1 MSEIR
6 TAVDRVLVRCEAAW
20 TPAVERHVTG
30 AGEDPESWLPSAA
43 GLLRASWNEGGRDCA
58 VAAVAVLEY
67 ALDVGEK
74 RDPRRPRWVLHLWL
88 AERTLALRFE
98 DHRLSDD
105 VHHYLAAQTQG
116 RPADASVA
124 VAATYPEEPPPRH
137 FEPPRPSHPH
147 AVRLAEGL
155 PADDLVRPCLLA
167 RLAQSALFRLESGDM
182 SALADAGRWAD
193 AAFAGITADHLEAG
207 LVSSTTVHATLA
219 RFRDRPSDTRG
230 VQLALTAGRS
240 ALRAVEHSRRHGVR
254 PVGGEAASAH
264 LSFSLAL
271 TASLMLHL
279 DGEVVDEAIA
289 QLEAFR
295 ACAPPDDNGTYAG
308 NMPALLCARAL
319 LTGSHADLR
328 RSDELW
334 AALQRDLPPDHPLLP
349 HIADKRTA
357 CAKMEQMLRRLPRGA
372 SLVKFVGPML
382 GPMLGPLL
390 SGVQLPPI
398 RMYVPP
404 GRPGV
409 RSPGPGPEDFAPFTG
424 VPRPAQADAGPG
436 RTGGVTF
443 VWPPGPPADAGPA
456 EPASAADLDGLPPD
470 AAAVRGALLGAGV
483 SDPRRLALA
492 VDQLQAV
499 LAGPLPDGRR
509 GFAAAVLVQLM
520 AAQFTFSEDPRDLE
534 RVVRCGDEQLAL
546 LPPTSPRY
554 VELLCAVEMHRHDHG
569 TLHQDEATVA
579 RACDALAWAAGRMP
593 EMSASWL
600 GCAIPYAQALAT
612 VSWLRRDVTGTQEA
626 VRLVELA
633 ARSLEALPGRPE
645 YSPELAEVRE
655 QLRPALAAVT
665 ELVRRAHD
673 DVTWHRYGDEE
684 SVSWDPAADRVLPPR
699 ARFEN
704 ARTALG
710 GAVERRDWALAT
722 DAAEAALEALPLM
735 VSQALHRDD
744 RQAVLRI
751 ALLGRRYPAP
761 AGPRRTADL
770 PDRLA
775 GTSLARTACAV
786 ALAAGRTEQAAALLE
801 QGRAVLMGQD
811 LQARSDVSDLAAVH
825 PHAAREFTALARRL
839 RETET
844 AEAAGAPDDGPDSR
858 RRHVAGAAD
867 GPGEAARIR
876 HQHAVAEEWQRL
888 LARIRGLDGF
898 ERFLLPPS
906 AEQMR
911 REAEQGPIVLIN
923 IDRLRSDALVVT
935 AQGIRLVHLD
945 ATEGRLAHTARR
957 FLTAVSAGA
966 GESRARRKEA
976 AETVFDTLEWLWD
989 TIAEPVLAAA
999 GLTRPIPEGTPRGA
1013 VPRLWWSASGPL
1025 AHLPLHAAGHHRAAA
1040 LGDGRSVLDRVAS
1053 SYTPSIRALRHAR
1066 QAPAAGPSAGPF
1078 LAVRRPTGADGRE
1091 GASVA
1096 EVAAMART
1104 LGGLRTVQGADA
1116 TVQRV
1121 LTELSSAATV
1131 HFACHGL
1138 SDAEDP
1144 SRSHLELADGRLGVL
1159 DVARGHLPH
1168 AQLAVLLA
1176 CHTTR
1181 TDRLPDEAVHLTS
1194 AFQTAGYPQVVGALW
1209 ESTDLVS
1216 VRLTERLYRTLR
1228 TFGGGLDVTDTARAV
1243 HGIVRELRARHAGSP
1258 RVWAPYV
1265 HTGR

>member
-1 MSEIR
+1 MK
-6 TAVDRVLVRCEAAW
+6 
-20 TPAVERHVTG
+20 RHVAG
-30 AGEDPESWLPSAA
+30 AGENPDSWLPAAA

-58 VAAVAVLEY
+58 VAAAAVLEY
-67 ALDVGEK
+67 ALDVGE
-74 RDPRRPRWVLHLWL
+74 RQDPRRPRWALHLWL

-98 DHRLSDD
+98 DHRLSDES
-105 VHHYLAAQTQG
+105 HHYLAAQTQG
-116 RPADASVA
+116 RPADDPVA

-167 RLAQSALFRLESGDM
+167 RLAQSAFFRMESGDM
-182 SALADAGRWAD
+182 TVLKDASRWAD
-193 AAFAGITADHLEAG
+193 AAFAGLTADHLEAG
-207 LVSSTTVHATLA
+207 LVSATVVHASLA
-219 RFRDRPSDTRG
+219 RLRDRPNDTRP
-230 VQLALTAGRS
+230 VQLALRGGRS
-240 ALRAVEHSRRHGVR
+240 ALRAVEHARRHGTASAD
-254 PVGGEAASAH
+254 GEAASAH
-264 LSFSLAL
+264 LMLSLAL
-271 TASLMLHL
+271 TMSVPFHPEE
-279 DGEVVDEAIA
+279 EVIDEAIA

-295 ACAPPDDNGTYAG
+295 ACGPPDDSGIYAG
-308 NMPALLCARAL
+308 NMPALLGARAI
-319 LTGSHADLR
+319 LTKSDADLR
-328 RSDELW
+328 RADELW

-357 CAKMEQMLRRLPRGA
+357 CAELAKMLKWMPVSGARLLTFM
-372 SLVKFVGPML
+372 SPML
-382 GPMLGPLL
+382 GRLL
-390 SGVQLPPI
+390 NGVQLPPVQVS
-398 RMYVPP
+398 VPL

-424 VPRPAQADAGPG
+424 GPRPASADAGPD
-436 RTGGVTF
+436 RPRAADL
-443 VWPPGPPADAGPA
+443 VWPPGPPADTGPA
-456 EPASAADLDGLPPD
+456 EPPTAADLDGLPPD
-470 AAAVRGALLGAGV
+470 AAAVLASLLGTGAN
-483 SDPRRLALA
+483 DPRRLALA
-492 VDQLQAV
+492 MDQLEAV

-509 GFAAAVLVQLM
+509 GFFAITLVQFL
-520 AAQFTFSEDPRDLE
+520 ATRFTFSERHEDLE
-534 RVVRCGDEQLAL
+534 RAVRCGDEQLAL
-546 LPPTSPRY
+546 LPPTSGRY
-554 VELLCAVEMHRHDHG
+554 IDLLCSVEMYRSDYG
-569 TLHQDEATVA
+569 MVRQDEATVA
-579 RACDALAWAAGRMP
+579 RASDALVWALGRLP
-593 EMSASWL
+593 EMSARWL
-600 GCAIPYAQALAT
+600 GCVIPYAHSLAG
-612 VSWLRRDVTGTQEA
+612 VSWMRRDVSGVQEA

-633 ARSLEALPGRPE
+633 ARSLEELPGRPE
-645 YSPELAEVRE
+645 YSAEVAAMRE
-655 QLRPALAAVT
+655 QLRPALATVT
-665 ELVRRAHD
+665 ELVRTAYD
-673 DVTWHRYGDEE
+673 DVTGYRYGDPEL
-684 SVSWDPAADRVLPPR
+684 SSWDPATERVLPPR

-704 ARTALG
+704 ARTAFG
-710 GAVERRDWALAT
+710 SAVNSRNWARAT
-722 DAAEAALEALPLM
+722 DAAEAALEALPLV

-744 RQAVLRI
+744 RQDVLRA
-751 ALLGRRYPAP
+751 ALLGRRYQ
-761 AGPRRTADL
+761 GPGGTGRTTDF

-811 LQARSDVSDLAAVH
+811 LQARSDDSDLVAAH
-825 PHAAREFTALARRL
+825 PRVAREFTALARRL
-839 RETET
+839 RETES
-844 AEAAGAPDDGPDSR
+844 GSAPG
-858 RRHVAGAAD
+858 

-876 HQHAVAEEWQRL
+876 EQHAVTEEWQRL

-898 ERFLLPPS
+898 EHFLLPPS

-911 REAEQGPIVLIN
+911 REAKEGPIVLVN

-935 AQGIRLVHLD
+935 TKGIELVPLD
-945 ATEGRLAHTARR
+945 VTEGRLAHTARQ
-957 FLTAVSAGA
+957 FLTAVSVGV
-966 GESRARRKEA
+966 GETRAQRKEA

-989 TIAEPVLAAA
+989 TIAEPVLNAA
-999 GLTRPIPEGTPRGA
+999 GLTRPVPEGAPRGA

-1025 AHLPLHAAGHHRAAA
+1025 AHLPLHAAGHHRAAE

-1066 QAPAAGPSAGPF
+1066 QAPVTRAARGPF
-1078 LAVRRPTGADGRE
+1078 LAVRQPTGADGRD

-1096 EVAAMART
+1096 EVQAMGQT
-1104 LGGLRTVQGADA
+1104 LRGLRIVQGADA
-1116 TVQRV
+1116 TVERV

-1144 SRSHLELADGRLGVL
+1144 SRSRLELADGRLTVR

-1209 ESTDLVS
+1209 EATDLVS
-1216 VRLTERLYRTLR
+1216 VRLTERLYRDLR
-1228 TFGGGLDVTDTARAV
+1228 TYGDGLDVTDTARVV
-1243 HGIVRELRARHAGSP
+1243 HGIVRKLRERHPGSP

>member
-6 TAVDRVLVRCEAAW
+6 TALDRVLVRCEAAW

-30 AGEDPESWLPSAA
+30 AGEDPEGWLPSAA
-43 GLLRASWNEGGRDCA
+43 GLLRASWSEGGRDCA
-58 VAAVAVLEY
+58 VAAVAILEY
-67 ALDVGEK
+67 ALDVGER

-88 AERTLALRFE
+88 AERTLALRFQ
-98 DHRLSDD
+98 DHRLSHD

-116 RPADASVA
+116 RSADDPVA
-124 VAATYPEEPPPRH
+124 VAATFPEEPSPRH

-167 RLAQSALFRLESGDM
+167 RLAQSAFFRLESGDM
-182 SALADAGRWAD
+182 SALEDAGRWAD

-207 LVSSTTVHATLA
+207 LVSCTAVHAALA
-219 RFRDRPSDTRG
+219 RFRDRPSDARG
-230 VQLALTAGRS
+230 VQLALSAGRS
-240 ALRAVEHSRRHGVR
+240 ALKAVEHSRRHGTR
-254 PVGGEAASAH
+254 PVDDEAASAH
-264 LSFSLAL
+264 LMFSLAL
-271 TASLMLHL
+271 TASLPLNL
-279 DGEVVDEAIA
+279 DEEIVDEAIA

-295 ACAPPDDNGTYAG
+295 ACAPPDDNGAYAG
-308 NMPALLCARAL
+308 NMPALLGARAV

-328 RSDELW
+328 RADELW
-334 AALQRDLPPDHPLLP
+334 AALQRDLPPDHPLMP
-349 HIADKRTA
+349 HLADKRAA
-357 CAKMEQMLRRLPRGA
+357 CAKMEQMLKRLPFNGA
-372 SLVKFVGPML
+372 RLFKLV

-409 RSPGPGPEDFAPFTG
+409 RSPGPGPEDFAPFMG
-424 VPRPAQADAGPG
+424 GPRPASADAGPG
-436 RTGGVTF
+436 RTGAATV
-443 VWPPGPPADAGPA
+443 VWPPGPPLDAGPA

-470 AAAVRGALLGAGV
+470 AAAVRSALLGTGV

-492 VDQLQAV
+492 VDQLKTV

-509 GFAAAVLVQLM
+509 GFVAGVLVQLL
-520 AAQFTFSEDPRDLE
+520 AAQFTFSEDPEDLE
-534 RVVRCGDEQLAL
+534 RVVRCGDEHLAL
-546 LPPTSPRY
+546 LPPTSARY
-554 VELLCAVEMHRHDHG
+554 IELLCAVEMHRHAHG

-579 RACDALAWAAGRMP
+579 RACDALAWAVGRLP
-593 EMSASWL
+593 EMSASWI
-600 GCAIPYAQALAT
+600 GCVIPYAHALAG
-612 VSWLRRDVTGTQEA
+612 VSWLRRDGVGTQEA
-626 VRLVELA
+626 VRLIELA
-633 ARSLEALPGRPE
+633 ERGLEALPGRPE
-645 YSPELAEVRE
+645 YSPELAELRK
-655 QLRPALAAVT
+655 QLRPALAAVAD
-665 ELVRRAHD
+665 LVRRAHD
-673 DVTWHRYGDEE
+673 DVTWYRHGDEE
-684 SVSWDPAADRVLPPR
+684 PVSWTPAGDRVLPPR
-699 ARFEN
+699 ARFEM

-710 GAVERRDWALAT
+710 EAVERRDWALAT
-722 DAAEAALEALPLM
+722 DAAEAALESLPLV

-744 RQAVLRI
+744 RQAVLRT

-761 AGPRRTADL
+761 AGPRRASDL

-801 QGRAVLMGQD
+801 QGRAVLMAQD
-811 LQARSDVSDLAAVH
+811 LQARSDVSDLDAVH
-825 PHAAREFTALARRL
+825 PQEAREFTALARRL
-839 RETET
+839 RETESDT
-844 AEAAGAPDDGPDSR
+844 DAETAGAPT
-858 RRHVAGAAD
+858 
-867 GPGEAARIR
+867 GPGDAARIR
-876 HQHAVAEEWQRL
+876 EQHEVAEEWQRL

-898 ERFLLPPS
+898 EHFLLPPS

-911 REAEQGPIVLIN
+911 REAKEGPIVLIN
-923 IDRLRSDALVVT
+923 IDLLRSDALVVT
-935 AQGIRLVHLD
+935 AKGIELVRLD

-957 FLTAVSAGA
+957 FLTAVSVGA
-966 GESRARRKEA
+966 GESRAQRKEA
-976 AETVFDTLEWLWD
+976 AATVFDTLEWLWD
-989 TIAEPVLAAA
+989 TIAEPVLEAA
-999 GLTRPIPEGTPRGA
+999 GLTRPIPDGTPRDA
-1013 VPRLWWSASGPL
+1013 IPRLWWSASGPL

-1066 QAPAAGPSAGPF
+1066 QARAAGGGAGPF
-1078 LAVRRPTGADGRE
+1078 LAVRRPTGAGGRD

-1104 LGGLRTVQGADA
+1104 LGGLRTVQGDEA
-1116 TVQRV
+1116 TVGRV
-1121 LTELSSAATV
+1121 LAELSSAATV
-1131 HFACHGL
+1131 HFACHGF

-1181 TDRLPDEAVHLTS
+1181 TDLLPDEAVHLTS

-1209 ESTDLVS
+1209 EATDLVS
-1216 VRLTERLYRTLR
+1216 VRLTEHLYRALR
-1228 TFGGGLDVTDTARAV
+1228 TYGGGLDVTDTARAV
-1243 HGIVRELRARHAGSP
+1243 HGIVRELRARHAESP

>member
-6 TAVDRVLVRCEAAW
+6 TAVDRMLVRCEAAW
-20 TPAVERHVTG
+20 TPAVERHMAG
-30 AGEDPESWLPSAA
+30 IGEDSESWLPSAA
-43 GLLRASWNEGGRDCA
+43 GLLRASWSEGGRNCA
-58 VAAVAVLEY
+58 VAAAAVLEY
-67 ALDVGEK
+67 ALDVGET
-74 RDPRRPRWVLHLWL
+74 RHPQRLRWVLHLWL

-116 RPADASVA
+116 RPADDPVA
-124 VAATYPEEPPPRH
+124 VAATFPEEPPPRH
-137 FEPPRPSHPH
+137 FEPLRPSHPH
-147 AVRLAEGL
+147 AVQLAERL

-167 RLAQSALFRLESGDM
+167 RLAQSAFFRVESGDM
-182 SALADAGRWAD
+182 SALEDAGRWAD

-207 LVSSTTVHATLA
+207 LVSCTAVHAALA
-219 RFRDRPSDTRG
+219 LFRDRPSDARG
-230 VQLALTAGRS
+230 VQLALKAGRS
-240 ALRAVEHSRRHGVR
+240 ALRAVEHSRRHGTR
-254 PVGGEAASAH
+254 PVDGEAASAH
-264 LSFSLAL
+264 LMFSLAL
-271 TASLMLHL
+271 TASLPHHL
-279 DGEVVDEAIA
+279 DEEVVDEAIA

-295 ACAPPDDNGTYAG
+295 ACAPPDDNGIYAG
-308 NMPALLCARAL
+308 NMPALLGARAV
-319 LTGSHADLR
+319 LTGSDADLR

-349 HIADKRTA
+349 HIAAKRAA
-357 CAKMEQMLRRLPRGA
+357 CAKLAQILKRLPIKGA
-372 SLVKFVGPML
+372 SLFKLAGPMA
-382 GPMLGPLL
+382 GQLL
-390 SGVQLPPI
+390 RGVQLPPI

-409 RSPGPGPEDFAPFTG
+409 RSPGPGPEDFAPFIG
-424 VPRPAQADAGPG
+424 VPRPTSADAGPG
-436 RTGGVTF
+436 HTGAPSV

-456 EPASAADLDGLPPD
+456 EPASAADLDVLPPD

-492 VDQLQAV
+492 VDQLKAV
-499 LAGPLPDGRR
+499 LAGPLSDGRR

-520 AAQFTFSEDPRDLE
+520 AAQFTFSEDPGDLE
-534 RVVRCGDEQLAL
+534 RLVRCGDEQLAL

-554 VELLCAVEMHRHDHG
+554 VELLCAVEMHRHAHG
-569 TLHQDEATVA
+569 TLHQDEATIA
-579 RACDALAWAAGRMP
+579 RACDALAWAVGRMP
-593 EMSASWL
+593 ETSASWL
-600 GCAIPYAQALAT
+600 GCVIPYAHALAA

-626 VRLVELA
+626 LRLVELA
-633 ARSLEALPGRPE
+633 ARSLEALPGKPE
-645 YSPELAEVRE
+645 YSPELAALRE
-655 QLRPALAAVT
+655 QLRPALATVT
-665 ELVRRAHD
+665 DLVRRAHD
-673 DVTWHRYGDEE
+673 EVTLHRYCDEE
-684 SVSWDPAADRVLPPR
+684 PVSWDPAAERVLPPR

-710 GAVERRDWALAT
+710 EAVQRRDWILAT

-744 RQAVLRI
+744 RQAVLRT

-761 AGPRRTADL
+761 AGTDRTADI

-811 LQARSDVSDLAAVH
+811 IQARSDVSDLGAVH
-825 PHAAREFTALARRL
+825 PRVAREFTALARRL
-839 RETET
+839 RETES
-844 AEAAGAPDDGPDSR
+844 AGIS
-858 RRHVAGAAD
+858 D
-867 GPGEAARIR
+867 GPGEAARIQE
-876 HQHAVAEEWQRL
+876 QHAVAEEWQRL

-898 ERFLLPPS
+898 ENFLLPPS

-935 AQGIRLVHLD
+935 TKGIELVELD
-945 ATEGRLAHTARR
+945 VTEGRLAHTARR
-957 FLTAVSAGA
+957 FLTAVSVGG
-966 GESRARRKEA
+966 GESRARRREA
-976 AETVFDTLEWLWD
+976 ADIVFDILEWLWD
-989 TIAEPVLAAA
+989 TIAEPVLEAA
-999 GLTRPIPEGTPRGA
+999 GLTRPIPESTPRGA

-1025 AHLPLHAAGHHRAAA
+1025 AHLPLHAVGRHRAAA
-1040 LGDGRSVLDRVAS
+1040 LGDGCSVLDRVAS

-1066 QAPAAGPSAGPF
+1066 QAPAAGGGAAPY
-1078 LAVRRPTGADGRE
+1078 LAVRRPTGADGRQ

-1116 TVQRV
+1116 TVERV

-1131 HFACHGL
+1131 HFACHGF

-1159 DVARGHLPH
+1159 DVARRHLPH

-1181 TDRLPDEAVHLTS
+1181 TDRLPDEAIHLTS

-1209 ESTDLVS
+1209 EATDLVS
-1216 VRLTERLYRTLR
+1216 VRLTERLYRALR
-1228 TFGGGLDVTDTARAV
+1228 TYGGGLDVTDTARAV
-1243 HGIVRELRARHAGSP
+1243 HGIVRDLRARHAESP

>member
-6 TAVDRVLVRCEAAW
+6 TAVDRMLVRCEAAW
-20 TPAVERHVTG
+20 TPAVERLVAG

-43 GLLRASWNEGGRDCA
+43 GLLRASWSEGGRDCA

-67 ALDVGEK
+67 ALDVGER

-88 AERTLALRFE
+88 AERTLALRFQ

-105 VHHYLAAQTQG
+105 VHHHLAAQTGG
-116 RPADASVA
+116 RPADDPVA

-155 PADDLVRPCLLA
+155 PADDLVRPCLLV

-182 SALADAGRWAD
+182 SALEDAGRWAD
-193 AAFAGITADHLEAG
+193 AAFTGITADHPEAG
-207 LVSSTTVHATLA
+207 LVSCTAVQAALA

-230 VQLALTAGRS
+230 VRLALSAGRS
-240 ALRAVEHSRRHGVR
+240 ALRAVEHSRRHGTR
-254 PVGGEAASAH
+254 PVDGEAASAH
-264 LSFSLAL
+264 LMFSLAL
-271 TASLMLHL
+271 TAGLPL
-279 DGEVVDEAIA
+279 DLDEELVDEAIA

-295 ACAPPDDNGTYAG
+295 ACAPPDDSGLYAG
-308 NMPALLCARAL
+308 NMPALLVSRAL
-319 LTGSHADLR
+319 LTGSRDDLR

-334 AALQRDLPPDHPLLP
+334 AALQRDLPPAHPLLP
-349 HIADKRTA
+349 HIADKRAA
-357 CAKMEQMLRRLPRGA
+357 CAELARMLRWLPVNGGRLLKLA
-372 SLVKFVGPML
+372 

-390 SGVQLPPI
+390 TGVQLPPV

-409 RSPGPGPEDFAPFTG
+409 RSPGPGPEDFAPLTG
-424 VPRPAQADAGPG
+424 APRPATADTGPRRAGAADA
-436 RTGGVTF
+436 

-456 EPASAADLDGLPPD
+456 EPPSAADLDGLPPD
-470 AAAVRGALLGAGV
+470 AAAVQAALLGTGV

-492 VDQLQAV
+492 VDQLDAV

-509 GFAAAVLVQLM
+509 GFVATVLVQLL
-520 AAQFTFSEDPRDLE
+520 AARYTFSEDPEDLE
-534 RVVRCGDEQLAL
+534 RAVRCGDRQLAL
-546 LPPTSPRY
+546 LPATSSRY
-554 VELLCAVEMHRHDHG
+554 VELLCAVEAHRYNHG
-569 TLHQDEATVA
+569 TLHQDEATLA
-579 RACDALAWAAGRMP
+579 RACEALAWAVGRVP

-600 GCAIPYAQALAT
+600 GCVIPYAQALAA
-612 VSWLRRDVTGTQEA
+612 VSWHRRDAAGTQEA
-626 VRLVELA
+626 VRLAELA
-633 ARSLEALPGRPE
+633 ARRLEALPDRPE
-645 YSPELAEVRE
+645 YSPELAALRE
-655 QLRPALAAVT
+655 QLRPALATVA
-665 ELVRRAHD
+665 ELARRAHD
-673 DVTWHRYGDEE
+673 EVTWYRYGDDGP
-684 SVSWDPAADRVLPPR
+684 VSWDPAADRALPPR

-704 ARTALG
+704 ARVALG
-710 GAVERRDWALAT
+710 EAVERHDWALAT

-744 RQAVLRI
+744 RRAVLRT
-751 ALLGRRYPAP
+751 ALLGRRYPGP
-761 AGPRRTADL
+761 AGTRRAADL
-770 PDRLA
+770 PDGLA

-786 ALAAGRTEQAAALLE
+786 ALRAGRTEQAAALLE

-825 PHAAREFTALARRL
+825 PEAASEFTALARRL

-844 AEAAGAPDDGPDSR
+844 AGAPDGGPGSR
-858 RRHVAGAAD
+858 ASASPTAGGD
-867 GPGEAARIR
+867 GEAARIR
-876 HQHAVAEEWQRL
+876 EQHAVAEEWQRL
-888 LARIRGLDGF
+888 LTRIRGLDGF
-898 ERFLLPPS
+898 EHFLLPPS

-911 REAEQGPIVLIN
+911 AEAKEGPIVLVN

-935 AQGIRLVHLD
+935 PQGIELVPLD

-957 FLTAVSAGA
+957 FLTAVSVGA
-966 GESRARRKEA
+966 GESRARREEA

-989 TIAEPVLAAA
+989 AIAEPVLETA
-999 GLTRPIPEGTPRGA
+999 GLTRPIAEGTPRGA

-1025 AHLPLHAAGHHRAAA
+1025 AHLPLHAAGHHRGTA

-1066 QAPAAGPSAGPF
+1066 QAPAAGRDAGPY
-1078 LAVRRPTGADGRE
+1078 LAVRRPTGAGGRD

-1096 EVAAMART
+1096 EVEAMAAAV
-1104 LGGLRTVQGADA
+1104 GGLRTVQGADA
-1116 TVQRV
+1116 TVARV
-1121 LTELSSAATV
+1121 LAELSSAATV

-1144 SRSHLELADGRLGVL
+1144 SRSHLELADGGLGVL
-1159 DVARGHLPH
+1159 DVARRHLPH

-1209 ESTDLVS
+1209 EAPDLAS
-1216 VRLTERLYRTLR
+1216 VRLTGRLYRALR
-1228 TFGGGLDVTDTARAV
+1228 AYGGGLDVTDTARAV

-1258 RVWAPYV
+1258 RMWAPYV

>member
-6 TAVDRVLVRCEAAW
+6 TAVDRMLVRCEAAW
-20 TPAVERHVTG
+20 TPVVERQVAD
-30 AGEDPESWLPSAA
+30 AGEDPQTWLPSAA
-43 GLLRASWNEGGRDCA
+43 GLLRASWSEAGRDCT

-67 ALDVGEK
+67 ALDVGER

-88 AERTLALRFE
+88 AERTLALRWE

-116 RPADASVA
+116 RSPEDPVA
-124 VAATYPEEPPPRH
+124 VAATYPEEPSPRH

-167 RLAQSALFRLESGDM
+167 RLAQSAFFRLESGDL
-182 SALADAGRWAD
+182 SALEDAGRWAD
-193 AAFAGITADHLEAG
+193 AAFSGITADHPEAG
-207 LVSSTTVHATLA
+207 LVSCTAVHAALA
-219 RFRDRPSDTRG
+219 RFRDRPSDARG
-230 VQLALTAGRS
+230 VRRGLRAGRS
-240 ALRAVEHSRRHGVR
+240 ALRAVEHSRRHGTR
-254 PVGGEAASAH
+254 PVDSEAASAH
-264 LSFSLAL
+264 LMFSLAL
-271 TASLMLHL
+271 TAYLPL
-279 DGEVVDEAIA
+279 DLDHEVVDEAIA

-295 ACAPPDDNGTYAG
+295 ACAPPDDNGIYAG
-308 NMPALLCARAL
+308 NMPALLSARAV
-319 LTGSHADLR
+319 LTGSEADLR

-334 AALQRDLPPDHPLLP
+334 AALQRDLPPDHPLRP
-349 HIADKRTA
+349 HIADKRA
-357 CAKMEQMLRRLPRGA
+357 ASAKLGQILKRLPFNGTWLFKVA
-372 SLVKFVGPML
+372 

-390 SGVQLPPI
+390 RGAQLPPI

-424 VPRPAQADAGPG
+424 APRPPSADPGPR
-436 RTGGVTF
+436 RTGAATV

-483 SDPRRLALA
+483 SDPRRLAVA
-492 VDQLQAV
+492 VDQLKA
-499 LAGPLPDGRR
+499 LLGRPLTDGRR
-509 GFAAAVLVQLM
+509 GFVASVLVELL
-520 AAQFTFSEDPRDLE
+520 AARCTFSEDPEDLE
-534 RVVRCGDEQLAL
+534 RAVRCGDEQLAL

-554 VELLCAVEMHRHDHG
+554 VELLCAVERNRHAHG
-569 TLHQDEATVA
+569 TLRQDEATVA
-579 RACDALAWAAGRMP
+579 RACEALAWAVGRMP

-600 GCAIPYAQALAT
+600 GCVLPYAHALAT
-612 VSWLRRDVTGTQEA
+612 VSWLRRDVSGTQEA
-626 VRLVELA
+626 IRLTELA
-633 ARSLEALPGRPE
+633 ARCLEALPGRPE

-655 QLRPALAAVT
+655 QLRPALATVA
-665 ELVRRAHD
+665 ELVRHAHD
-673 DVTWHRYGDEE
+673 DVTWHRYGDEGP
-684 SVSWDPAADRVLPPR
+684 VSWDPAADRVLPPR

-710 GAVERRDWALAT
+710 EAVERLDWALAT
-722 DAAEAALEALPLM
+722 DAAEAALEALPLL

-744 RQAVLRI
+744 RQAVLRT
-751 ALLGRRYPAP
+751 ALLGRRYPSP
-761 AGPRRTADL
+761 AGARRTADL
-770 PDRLA
+770 PDPLA

-811 LQARSDVSDLAAVH
+811 LQARGDVSDLAEVH
-825 PHAAREFTALARRL
+825 PGKAREFTELARRL
-839 RETET
+839 RETE
-844 AEAAGAPDDGPDSR
+844 AAGAADGGPGSQG
-858 RRHVAGAAD
+858 HASGAAD
-867 GPGEAARIR
+867 GPGDAARIR
-876 HQHAVAEEWQRL
+876 EQHAVAEEWQRL
-888 LARIRGLDGF
+888 LARIRRLDGF
-898 ERFLLPPS
+898 EHFLLPPS
-906 AEQMR
+906 AEQMQ
-911 REAEQGPIVLIN
+911 REATEGPIVLIN

-935 AQGIRLVHLD
+935 AEGIKLVQLD
-945 ATEGRLAHTARR
+945 ATEGKLAHSARR
-957 FLTAVSAGA
+957 FLTAVSVGR
-966 GESRARRKEA
+966 GDSRTRRKEA
-976 AETVFDTLEWLWD
+976 ADTVFDTLEWLWD
-989 TIAEPVLAAA
+989 AIAEPVLEAA
-999 GLTRPIPEGTPRGA
+999 GLTRPILEGTPRGA

-1040 LGDGRSVLDRVAS
+1040 LGGGRSVLDRVAS

-1066 QAPAAGPSAGPF
+1066 QAPVVGRGTGPF

-1116 TVQRV
+1116 TVGRV
-1121 LTELSSAATV
+1121 LTELSSAAIA

-1159 DVARGHLPH
+1159 DVARRHLPH

-1181 TDRLPDEAVHLTS
+1181 TDRLPDEAIHLTS

-1209 ESTDLVS
+1209 EATDLVS
-1216 VRLTERLYRTLR
+1216 VRLTERLYGALR
-1228 TFGGGLDVTDTARAV
+1228 TYGGGLDVTDTARAV
-1243 HGIVRELRARHAGSP
+1243 HGIVRDLRARHAGSP